1 MSHTKRFREHARRHG
16 VSDDAVTRIL
26 WSVQPSVKM
35 DVKSPG
41 SVRPEDRVVGYA
53 GGLPDM
59 PVHSSWKPGDH
70 FVACLD
76 LAAIPKQP
84 LDDLIPRQGRLLLF
98 AAPGYHDMYPDNGLA
113 PVIFVPP
120 GTETTVPS
128 APVDF
133 SYYTMREE
141 SQELLDRRVLTVLEP
156 AAWDLLGWPES
167 DPLLEAA
174 IEEYGSLVPD
184 APVVNREAGGSL
196 DLRGTQ
202 LNHHDWLAVYE
213 EEFREKREQAVS
225 VVRDAPEKF
234 DELHARG
241 LREAAEASEDNTE
254 PYVCFAEVAEANVFG
269 SGDGEVSW
277 MIPHDDLLAQRFDR
291 IEHSYFC

>member
-16 VSDDAVTRIL
+16 VSDDAITRIL

-35 DVKSPG
+35 DLTQPEG
-41 SVRPEDRVVGYA
+41 VRPEDRVVGYV
-53 GGLPDM
+53 GGLPEM
-59 PVHSSWKPGDH
+59 PVHSTWEPGDH

-76 LAAIPKQP
+76 LAAIPRQP

-98 AAPGYHDMYPDNGLA
+98 ASPGYHDTHPDNWLA
-113 PVIFVPP
+113 PVLFVPP
-120 GTETTVPS
+120 GTETAVAD
-128 APVDF
+128 APVAF

-141 SQELLDRRVLTVLEP
+141 SQELLERKVLTVLEP

-167 DPLLEAA
+167 DPQLEAA

-184 APVVNREAGGSL
+184 APVMNREAGGSL

-213 EEFREKREQAVS
+213 EEFRETRERAVA

-234 DELHARG
+234 DELHARA
-241 LREAAEASEDNTE
+241 LREAAEASGQNTE
-254 PYVCFAEVAEANVFG
+254 PYPCFAEVAEANVFG
-269 SGDGEVSW
+269 PGDGEVSW

-291 IEHSYFC
+291 IEHSYFS